1 MSTST
6 KKHRSRRRVAALNFL
21 SNISLDGTHRDTKYA
36 IFNRR
41 GFIRTS
47 SNQRQKEKNG
57 EKEPKLDES
66 SGETI
71 IPSSTS
77 TIEAEQSV
85 PPVSVPQRNTFTVK
99 CDVYDDGNED
109 AVPAISPTKRHSE
122 LDDMPNSTSPRV
134 HTYSCER
141 ERVSRR
147 NLFSQFSTETTAS
160 AGSSASNSTL
170 EQLVERTRER
180 IRHRS
185 NSTSTESY
193 CESTVVQP
201 KGEVKYHMPKEKVFR
216 GERVIV
222 LSKKKV
228 PVIAYS
234 VLPYTR
240 QSQQGILNKSEGLTE
255 TFRTRRYSGNRPLS
269 VSQEGIL
276 GLGLQAVEQV
286 EDGQDVSYSQFLV
299 SSSDRPLQRFLSA
312 ERMHLTGADSVP
324 ASPEIPLK
332 GTQAMEEWLRLCRRL
347 QHGAP
352 FFRSG
357 SHDPTLSLTW
367 GTSNLSHS
375 PFLDKVA
382 EHSLSAD
389 LYDPNSLDD
398 PELRAGKHRTLLNF
412 PSYITSV
419 IDYVK
424 PSDLKKDLNEQFKE
438 RFPHVNIT
446 LSKLRNIKKEMKKI
460 VYGKCNKRDYRD
472 LWVVAQSYV
481 YFEKLIL
488 KGLINKQNRKLVAGA
503 SLMLSAK
510 LNDVKG
516 GDFTHLMEELE
527 TVFRLHR
534 KELVAFEFAVLVAL
548 EFSLHLPDCE
558 IYPHFQRLV
567 YQ

>member
-122 LDDMPNSTSPRV
+122 LDDMPYSTSPRV

-141 ERVSRR
+141 ERVSRK

-160 AGSSASNSTL
+160 AGSSTSNSTL
-170 EQLVERTRER
+170 EQLGQFIVERTRER

-324 ASPEIPLK
+324 ASP
-332 GTQAMEEWLRLCRRL
+332 
-347 QHGAP
+347 
-352 FFRSG
+352 
-357 SHDPTLSLTW
+357 
-367 GTSNLSHS
+367 
-375 PFLDKVA
+375 VA